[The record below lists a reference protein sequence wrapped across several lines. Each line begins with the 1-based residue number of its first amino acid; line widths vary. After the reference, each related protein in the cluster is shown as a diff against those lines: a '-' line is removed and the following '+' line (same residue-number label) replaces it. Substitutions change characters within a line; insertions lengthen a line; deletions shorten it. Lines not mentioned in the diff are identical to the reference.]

1 MRRGASLRSSPKPLT
16 RGDWPGHD
24 RYALTE
30 RRHKVLG
37 LGIAE
42 RWMGSVIAALTSAQ
56 VARRMMAILA
66 ADVVDYSRL
75 TEAGEVDTHVR
86 LRALRVETIDP
97 CVVSYRGRIIK
108 NTGDGFL
115 ASFDSAVDAVRCAIE
130 LQREVTES
138 EAALPADRKIRLRL
152 AGNVGQVITEAEDIF
167 GTSVNTPARLE
178 QFSPPGGVVVSATA
192 LSFVKTTLD

>member
-1 MRRGASLRSSPKPLT
+1 MRRGANLRSSPKPLT

-42 RWMGSVIAALTSAQ
+42 RWMGSVIAALTSTQ
-56 VARRMMAILA
+56 VVRRMMAILA

-75 TEAGEVDTHVR
+75 TEAGQVDTHVR

-97 CVVSYRGRIIK
+97 CVVSYRGVIIE

-115 ASFDSAVDAVRCAIE
+115 AV
-130 LQREVTES
+130 
-138 EAALPADRKIRLRL
+138 IRLAIL
-152 AGNVGQVITEAEDIF
+152 ALT
-167 GTSVNTPARLE
+167 
-178 QFSPPGGVVVSATA
+178 QFWCNSDYSAPISLA
-192 LSFVKTTLD
+192 